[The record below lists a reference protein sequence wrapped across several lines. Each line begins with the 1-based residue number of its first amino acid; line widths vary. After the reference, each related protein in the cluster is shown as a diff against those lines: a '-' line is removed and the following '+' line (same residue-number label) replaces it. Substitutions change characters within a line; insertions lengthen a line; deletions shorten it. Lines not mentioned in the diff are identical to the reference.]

1 MKIALTQM
9 ATVWEDIAANEKE
22 VRRLTVL
29 AKSAGADMVVF
40 PEFTFVGFTHEPAR
54 FCDTADAPR
63 QLAFAR
69 SLSRE
74 QEIAIACGVVRAAEP
89 LPRNNLSI
97 VRNGETLLS
106 YDKIH
111 SYSFGGETLA
121 YSRGDAVATT
131 AFGGVAFGAFVC
143 YDLRFPEIFQ
153 AAARAADAIVVI
165 GNWPAD
171 RIENWYTL
179 LRARALETQCY
190 LVGVNRAGSG
200 GGIAYAPSS
209 VVFDPT
215 GRRLTPPTPD
225 ELILCDLDP
234 RRVREVRAA
243 FPLRSDRRND
253 LYPSLVCRDY
263 TLAATQKTGV

>member
-190 LVGVNRAGSG
+190 VLGANRSGEG
-200 GGIAYAPSS
+200 GGIAYEPSS
-209 VVFDPT
+209 IAFDPA
-215 GRRLTPPTPD
+215 GRRLTAASAD
-225 ELILCDLDP
+225 ELLYCDVDP
-234 RRVREVRAA
+234 QVARAVREA
-243 FPLRSDRRND
+243 FPLRADRRED
-253 LYPSLVCRDY
+253 LYRSLLLRDQARG
-263 TLAATQKTGV
+263 AAGQP

>member
-9 ATVWEDIAANEKE
+9 ATVYEDIAANAAE
-22 VRRLTVL
+22 VRRLTIR
-29 AKSAGADMVVF
+29 AKSAGADLVVF

-54 FCDTADAPR
+54 FCDTVDAPR

-74 QEIAIACGVVRAAEP
+74 LEIAIACGVIRAAEP

-97 VRNGETLLS
+97 VRRGETLLS
-106 YDKIH
+106 YDKLH
-111 SYSFGGETLA
+111 SYSFGGEARA
-121 YSRGDAVATT
+121 YSRGDALASA
-131 AFGGVAFGAFVC
+131 AFDGVVFGAFVC

-153 AAARAADAIVVI
+153 AAAHTADAIVVI

-190 LVGVNRAGSG
+190 ILGANRSGEG
-200 GGIAYAPSS
+200 GGIAYGPSS
-209 VVFDPT
+209 VAFDPA
-215 GRRLTPPTPD
+215 GRRLTAPSAD
-225 ELILCDLDP
+225 ELLYCEVDP
-234 RRVREVRAA
+234 QVVRAVRTA
-243 FPLRSDRRND
+243 FPLRADRRED
-253 LYPSLVCRDY
+253 LYRSLLFRDPKDR
-263 TLAATQKTGV
+263 TIG